1 MNAFTA
7 DVSHKTLDAGL
18 VVPQGKRENSRIV
31 VFIYHV
37 KQWLNNR
44 KEMKQ

>member
-7 DVSHKTLDAGL
+7 DVSHRIPDAGL
-18 VVPQGKRENSRIV
+18 VGIRQNQENSRIV
-31 VFIYHV
+31 VLIYHA
-37 KQWLNNR
+37 KQWLINR

>member
-7 DVSHKTLDAGL
+7 DVSHRIPDAGL
-18 VVPQGKRENSRIV
+18 VATRQNQENSRIV
-31 VFIYHV
+31 VLIYHV
-37 KQWLNNR
+37 KQWLINR